1 MLVRCL
7 ESFGLSPVPVSD
19 TAGVGNFSR
28 PEPVVL
34 AVLDLPDLDLGS
46 FVADML
52 GV

>member
-34 AVLDLPDLDLGS
+34 AVRDLPDLDLGS
-46 FVADML
+46 CVVDML

>member
-7 ESFGLSPVPVSD
+7 ESFGLSPVPVSN
-19 TAGVGNFSR
+19 TAGVGNFSKS
-28 PEPVVL
+28 EPVVL
-34 AVLDLPDLDLGS
+34 AVRDLPDLDLGS

>member
-7 ESFGLSPVPVSD
+7 ENFGLSPVPVSN